1 MGALQPGET
10 VLDIGCGAG
19 FDTLIAARQVG
30 PSGHVI
36 SVDMTEAMLARAGE
50 GARALNLDNVDL
62 RQGFAETLP
71 LEDASVDVVISN
83 GVINLT
89 PDKAAVMVEVHRVLK
104 PGGRVQIADIV
115 VHQEVPQDARDDIEL
130 WSG

>member
-1 MGALQPGET
+1 
-10 VLDIGCGAG
+10 
-19 FDTLIAARQVG
+19 
-30 PSGHVI
+30 
-36 SVDMTEAMLARAGE
+36 MLGRASQ
-50 GARALNLDNVDL
+50 GARVLNPDNVDL
-62 RQGFAETLP
+62 RQSFAETLL
-71 LEDASVDVVISN
+71 LEDPSVDVVISN

-104 PGGRVQIADIV
+104 PGGRIQIADIV